1 MTMLAQS
8 FRPTPHQTEPIE
20 SCFRKA
26 LLEADAPTYPYR
38 HWLLRDALPA
48 EHAHSLSALPFP
60 APNQMEHDGRRET
73 NNAKRVYFTPDHQ
86 RQFSVCADFVEAFNG
101 ASMRRFLH
109 QMTGADLDGALLRV
123 EYCQDTGSFW
133 LEPHTDI
140 SVKKF
145 TMLIY
150 LSDDPALSNCGTDVY
165 DATSEHQLVH
175 TAPYAFNG
183 GLIFVP
189 GTDTWHGFRRRDI
202 NGIRKSLIVN
212 YVSPDWRDRWELAV

>member
-1 MTMLAQS
+1 MVSPSAHPKS
-8 FRPTPHQTEPIE
+8 DDSAAIKDHFIA
-20 SCFRKA
+20 A
-26 LLEADAPTYPYR
+26 LHSAEAPFYPYR
-38 HWLLRDALPA
+38 HWLLKDILPSTTA
-48 EHAHSLSALPFP
+48 RILAALPFP

-73 NNAKRVYFTPDHQ
+73 NNAKRVYFTPKNQ
-86 RQFSVCADFVEAFNG
+86 QNFPVCAVFVQAFKS
-101 ASMRRFLH
+101 AEMRATITRE
-109 QMTGADLDGALLRV
+109 TGAELNNSLLRV

-140 SVKKF
+140 AVKKF

-165 DATSEHQLVH
+165 DTTPEHKLVH
-175 TAPYAFNG
+175 TAPYNFNG

-189 GTDTWHGFRRRDI
+189 SSDTWHGFQRRKI

-212 YVSPDWRDRWELAV
+212 YVSPDWRDKWELA